1 MPRLVVITT
10 GGTIATSA
18 GPQGVL
24 RPSRSGAELV
34 SGLDADGVDVVDVMS
49 VDSSQLTPADWVR
62 IGDAVTAAVA
72 GGDGGVAGVVVTH
85 GTDSME
91 ETALWL
97 DLTYSGAP
105 PVVLTGSARPADAPD
120 PDGPA
125 NLRDAL
131 TVAADPAARGLG
143 VLLSFAGTVWAPLGT
158 TKLGPALGGPAL
170 FGGTP
175 PVGRV
180 AGGTFTVETVKERPL
195 LGRVATTPRVDI
207 AAAYP
212 GSDGTAIDAFAAAGA
227 RGVVV
232 EAMGSGNAGPAV
244 VDAVAR
250 ACALVYNWWS
260 WYCRAAHPKG
270 RLEAITSR
278 PLLLAAVGKAVNH
291 ANQTTLYLTP
301 LHGRADVLKRLIAN
315 IGAALQHI
323 KAAAE
328 QFRDVDRWGVL
339 LRYIS
344 DQIAPLIWPPKPPT
358 ALPGTG

>member
-24 RPSRSGAELV
+24 RPTRSGAELV
-34 SGLDADGVDVVDVMS
+34 SGLAADGVDVVDLMS

-72 GGDGGVAGVVVTH
+72 GSDGGVAGVVVTH

-105 PVVLTGSARPADAPD
+105 PVVLTGSSRPADAPD

-180 AGGTFTVETVKERPL
+180 AGGTFTVETVKERPF

-250 ACALVYNWWS
+250 ACAHGVAVAIATRVPAGGTKAAYGPGHDLVAAGAVMVPRL
-260 WYCRAAHPKG
+260 RASQA
-270 RLEAITSR
+270 R
-278 PLLLAAVGKAVNH
+278 
-291 ANQTTLYLTP
+291 
-301 LHGRADVLKRLIAN
+301 VLMM
-315 IGAALQHI
+315 AALG
-323 KAAAE
+323 AGLPVG
-328 QFRDVDRWGVL
+328 DVIGRWG
-339 LRYIS
+339 
-344 DQIAPLIWPPKPPT
+344 
-358 ALPGTG
+358 